1 MPIYLGN
8 LKTISVQ
15 FEKSLVFLYKVIF
28 IFSKMAIFRDIMNTI
43 ENFFGFFGKLF
54 FQFSGMINALG
65 KFTLFQLDMLRL
77 SVIPPFRIKEI
88 FEQIVV
94 VGVGSIG
101 VIALT
106 GIFTGMVSAVQ
117 LYQGFHQF
125 GAENLM
131 GFPIFISITRELGPV
146 FAGLMLTSRAI
157 SAMAAELGSMRV
169 TEQIDA
175 LDTLAVDSRKYLLIP
190 RIFATTISLPILV
203 IMFDFLGNISAYFT
217 SVYMLGVNES
227 AYLNTI
233 NMYISLS
240 DIFTGLAKGLIFG
253 FYVGSIGTYIGYN
266 TKGGAR
272 GVGRATTQAVVN
284 SAVTVF
290 VLDYFI
296 AGIFLILGW

>member
-1 MPIYLGN
+1 MTFIEHFFE
-8 LKTISVQ
+8 TI
-15 FEKSLVFLYKVIF
+15 
-28 IFSKMAIFRDIMNTI
+28 
-43 ENFFGFFGKLF
+43 GKLF
-54 FQFSGMINALG
+54 FIFIGMLSDLG
-65 KFTLFQLDMLRL
+65 KFTIYQLDMIRL
-77 SVIPPFRIKEI
+77 AFIPPFRIKEI
-88 FEQIVV
+88 FEQMVV

-117 LYQGFHQF
+117 LFQGFHQF

-175 LDTLAVDSRKYLLIP
+175 LDTLAVDSRKYLLVP
-190 RIFATTISLPILV
+190 RIVATTFALPILV
-203 IMFDFLGNISAYFT
+203 IMFDFLGNISAYLT
-217 SVYMLGVNES
+217 SIYMLGVNETQ
-227 AYLNTI
+227 YLNTI

-240 DIFTGLAKGLIFG
+240 DILTGIAKGFVFG
-253 FYVGSIGTYIGYN
+253 FFVGSIGTYIGYN

-272 GVGRATTQAVVN
+272 GVGQATTKAVVS
-284 SAVTVF
+284 SAVSLF

-296 AGIFLILGW
+296 AAIFLILDW

>member
-1 MPIYLGN
+1 MVIVERFFIYLG
-8 LKTISVQ
+8 KIFFSFISML
-15 FEKSLVFLYKVIF
+15 E
-28 IFSKMAIFRDIMNTI
+28 
-43 ENFFGFFGKLF
+43 
-54 FQFSGMINALG
+54 ALG
-65 KFTLFQLDMLRL
+65 RFSLYQIKMLQLA
-77 SVIPPFRIKEI
+77 VVPPFRIKEMI
-88 FEQIVV
+88 EQLVV
-94 VGVGSIG
+94 VGVGSVG

-125 GAENLM
+125 GAQNLM

-175 LDTLAVDSRKYLLIP
+175 LDTLAVDSRKYLLVP
-190 RIFATTISLPILV
+190 RIIATTIALPILV
-203 IMFDFLGNISAYFT
+203 ILFDFLGNISAYLT
-217 SVYMLGVNES
+217 SVYMLGVNQS

-240 DIFTGLAKGLIFG
+240 DIFTGLLKALVFG
-253 FYVGSIGTYIGYN
+253 FYVGTVGTYIGYH

-272 GVGRATTQAVVN
+272 GVGQSTTQAVVY
-284 SAVTVF
+284 SAVLVF

-296 AGIFLILGW
+296 AALFLIIGW

>member
-1 MPIYLGN
+1 MAILESFFAYIG
-8 LKTISVQ
+8 KT
-15 FEKSLVFLYKVIF
+15 FF
-28 IFSKMAIFRDIMNTI
+28 IFMEILS
-43 ENFFGFFGKLF
+43 E
-54 FQFSGMINALG
+54 LG
-65 KFTLFQLDMLRL
+65 KFTLYQLEMVKLAFK
-77 SVIPPFRIKEI
+77 PPFRVKEI
-88 FEQIVV
+88 FEQLVV

-106 GIFTGMVSAVQ
+106 GVFTGMVSAVQ

-175 LDTLAVDSRKYLLIP
+175 LDTLAVDSRKYLLVP
-190 RIFATTISLPILV
+190 RIIATTIAMPILV
-203 IMFDFLGNISAYFT
+203 ILFDFLGNISAYTT
-217 SVYMLGVNES
+217 SIYMLGVNES
-227 AYLNTI
+227 QYLNTI

-240 DIFTGLAKGLIFG
+240 DIFTGIAKAVVFG

-266 TKGGAR
+266 TSGGAR
-272 GVGRATTQAVVN
+272 GVGKATTKAVVY
-284 SAVTVF
+284 SAVMVF

-296 AGIFLILGW
+296 AAIFLIVGW